1 MRVPLKEIVDFK
13 KESVTPDKIV
23 DSTSYVG
30 LEHVFSDGRISFIQ
44 VNNGDL
50 ASNKFKFTEN
60 HILYGKLRPYL
71 RKIALPSFAGICSTD
86 IVPLLPLKDKVVTEY
101 LYHFLRSPD
110 MVKLATERCSGANL
124 PRISPKEIAEFKIPL
139 PPLDQQRKIASILD
153 TADAYRQKT
162 KALILKY
169 DELTQSLFLDMFGDP
184 VANNKRWNV
193 DKLKDLSIKI
203 GSGNTPK
210 GGKKVYVEQGITF
223 FRSMNVWKNNIVY
236 DDIAYIDE
244 VTHSKMPK
252 SSLKHKDILMTKTGR
267 VNTENSSLGRAALY
281 LGEDDQANVNGHVYL
296 IRLKEGVLHEFVLHI
311 LTSKEYRDLI
321 RRVCVGGIDKRQ
333 LNKDHIEDFP
343 IIAPPLKLQKKFVEN
358 LKTIQEHKESLQSS
372 LEKAED
378 LFNSLLQKA
387 FKGELTA

>member
-1 MRVPLKEIVDFK
+1 MMRVPLKEIVDFK

-169 DELTQSLFLDMFGDP
+169 DELTQSLFLDMFGD
-184 VANNKRWNV
+184 
-193 DKLKDLSIKI
+193 LFISI
-203 GSGNTPK
+203 
-210 GGKKVYVEQGITF
+210 F
-223 FRSMNVWKNNIVY
+223 
-236 DDIAYIDE
+236 DE
-244 VTHSKMPK
+244 LNRKF
-252 SSLKHKDILMTKTGR
+252 
-267 VNTENSSLGRAALY
+267 AAELEAVQSQFPFEPLQY
-281 LGEDDQANVNGHVYL
+281 SRPAL
-296 IRLKEGVLHEFVLHI
+296 RLHYYEGM
-311 LTSKEYRDLI
+311 K
-321 RRVCVGGIDKRQ
+321 
-333 LNKDHIEDFP
+333 
-343 IIAPPLKLQKKFVEN
+343 
-358 LKTIQEHKESLQSS
+358 
-372 LEKAED
+372 
-378 LFNSLLQKA
+378 LLQDA
-387 FKGELTA
+387 GYDGEYIWSPLSLCNQPS